1 MKLCVNRDG
10 ILIIRGGGIP
20 SKRVGNI
27 SGCLLKVLHHCE
39 VWDGLDFCFSIDGE
53 YIG

>member
-1 MKLCVNRDG
+1 MKLCVNHDG
-10 ILIIRGGGIP
+10 ILTIRGGY
-20 SKRVGNI
+20 SLEKVGNI